1 MMPLEIAQQA
11 YHRWC
16 KETGIALDPFEAQH
30 LVRVIE
36 ATISAEYLAMSLAL
50 KPFALAIDGISDG
63 ARDTD
68 HLWESAAAM
77 SLTAG
82 DLRRAASSLA
92 RMTSKA

>member
-36 ATISAEYLAMSLAL
+36 ATISAE
-50 KPFALAIDGISDG
+50 
-63 ARDTD
+63 
-68 HLWESAAAM
+68 
-77 SLTAG
+77 
-82 DLRRAASSLA
+82 
-92 RMTSKA
+92 